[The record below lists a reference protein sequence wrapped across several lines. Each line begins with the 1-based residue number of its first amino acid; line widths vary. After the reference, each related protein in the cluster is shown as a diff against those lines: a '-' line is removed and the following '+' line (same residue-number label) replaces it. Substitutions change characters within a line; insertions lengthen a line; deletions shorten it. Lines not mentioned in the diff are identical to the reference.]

1 MRLTKKDIERANQRR
16 KYSDGR
22 GLFLSVSK
30 NGRKSWAFCY
40 TMNGKAREMGLG
52 SVDFMTID
60 QARDRAVQLR
70 LMVKA
75 GADPMED
82 RDRARAAIVRAKA
95 SGTSFRD
102 VAESLIKKMKSGW
115 SKNGKSE
122 ASWRGSFENHVYP
135 VLGDRDVTR
144 IDRYAVRDALLPI
157 WHKVPVTAKRLIPR
171 IEEVFDH
178 AILEGW
184 LVGENPAER
193 RMIRK
198 MLPPEKKEQK
208 HQKAL
213 PYSKMQP
220 FMKKLREYRIS
231 SPNELAPQALEFCI
245 LTCVRT
251 GDVIGATWDEIDLEA
266 KLWSIPISRMK
277 AGRQKP
283 TDRDHIVPLSD
294 QAIAILKA
302 VVREEGNPYVFP
314 SPRNAGEGI
323 SNMTMLDFLKD
334 KMGLAG
340 EATVHGFRSS
350 FRDWASEETD
360 HDSNAAEMALAHTIP
375 NKVEAAYRRGSLLEK
390 RKALMQDWADY
401 CEMEIT
407 SPNDGELA

>member
-122 ASWRGSFENHVYP
+122 ASSGFTYRLP
-135 VLGDRDVTR
+135 KL
-144 IDRYAVRDALLPI
+144 AVI
-157 WHKVPVTAKRLIPR
+157 M
-171 IEEVFDH
+171 H
-178 AILEGW
+178 ATS
-184 LVGENPAER
+184 P
-193 RMIRK
+193 RK
-198 MLPPEKKEQK
+198 MLGS
-208 HQKAL
+208 A
-213 PYSKMQP
+213 MRGP
-220 FMKKLREYRIS
+220 F
-231 SPNELAPQALEFCI
+231 
-245 LTCVRT
+245 
-251 GDVIGATWDEIDLEA
+251 
-266 KLWSIPISRMK
+266 
-277 AGRQKP
+277 GRRF
-283 TDRDHIVPLSD
+283 D
-294 QAIAILKA
+294 A
-302 VVREEGNPYVFP
+302 
-314 SPRNAGEGI
+314 
-323 SNMTMLDFLKD
+323 
-334 KMGLAG
+334 
-340 EATVHGFRSS
+340 
-350 FRDWASEETD
+350 ASWT
-360 HDSNAAEMALAHTIP
+360 
-375 NKVEAAYRRGSLLEK
+375 
-390 RKALMQDWADY
+390 
-401 CEMEIT
+401 
-407 SPNDGELA
+407 